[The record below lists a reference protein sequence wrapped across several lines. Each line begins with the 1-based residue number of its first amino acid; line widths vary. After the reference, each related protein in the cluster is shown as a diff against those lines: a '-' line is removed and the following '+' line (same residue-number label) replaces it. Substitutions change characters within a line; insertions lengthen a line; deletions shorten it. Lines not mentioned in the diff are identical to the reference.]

1 MPAHNR
7 DQEFSRII
15 RRPSHVSN
23 KDMRTLGNVTIYGLT
38 TLAILSPV
46 VCRRQSVISTVA
58 GAGTCCADADG
69 VSATLAHL
77 QGADGLT
84 IDSAGNLY
92 IWESQPFRIRKVS
105 VNGIISTVAGVN
117 QSFGA
122 TGDGGPV
129 TSALLAGS
137 STHSGLAMDSAGNL
151 YISDTNKHRI
161 RKVSTSGIITTVAGN
176 GSFGF
181 SGDNGPATSA
191 MLNFPEGIAVDGAG
205 NLYIA
210 DASNSRIRKV
220 SPEGVITT
228 VAGNG
233 NVVDAICTLAPTMV
247 AVLARMATC
256 SNPLPVQL
264 NVSGFERSITVTESQ
279 FVTVKLEG
287 KTADALKAPT

>member
-1 MPAHNR
+1 MESSVR
-7 DQEFSRII
+7 WRE
-15 RRPSHVSN
+15 
-23 KDMRTLGNVTIYGLT
+23 LT
-38 TLAILSPV
+38 
-46 VCRRQSVISTVA
+46 
-58 GAGTCCADADG
+58 
-69 VSATLAHL
+69 
-77 QGADGLT
+77 
-84 IDSAGNLY
+84 
-92 IWESQPFRIRKVS
+92 KV
-105 VNGIISTVAGVN
+105 
-117 QSFGA
+117 FGA

-233 NVVDAICTLAPTMV
+233 NVVDSGDGGPAIGA
-247 AVLARMATC
+247 AV
-256 SNPLPVQL
+256 
-264 NVSGFERSITVTESQ
+264 ERPAG
-279 FVTVKLEG
+279 VTV
-287 KTADALKAPT
+287 DA